1 MSVSWGKRTTKLDK
15 STILYAIANRKYVE
29 VHVNKDYVFKT
40 SASFMVVKEQLAEGF
55 IEVKRGLVVSER
67 AIDYIADTIRLV
79 NGEELDYTIRRKR
92 EIVEKLRQN
101 KKLQIVM
108 TKRGIYQIANQG
120 EMPVLNLAAHNIM
133 NPAGSNMPRRIRV
146 SRKTELDRIRKLLA
160 AKKPEPEEAP
170 EPCIC
175 FRFHKQEYKI
185 AISTIL

>member
-92 EIVEKLRQN
+92 EITATCPDRQCLRRPF
-101 KKLQIVM
+101 LQHGFQV
-108 TKRGIYQIANQG
+108 A
-120 EMPVLNLAAHNIM
+120 
-133 NPAGSNMPRRIRV
+133 
-146 SRKTELDRIRKLLA
+146 
-160 AKKPEPEEAP
+160 
-170 EPCIC
+170 
-175 FRFHKQEYKI
+175 
-185 AISTIL
+185 